1 MSDKDY
7 PKLGAY
13 RELSELERI
22 RRLGPNEEWVP
33 LDVTG
38 EARYSAECDRI
49 RAMLRQLDAYDGGML
64 WDSETATLTIQMTS
78 EDALQEARLLLL
90 VTDPTWLRV
99 MFVQVQYPLQ
109 ELNQLASRLFEHQN
123 EWAGASGF
131 SGGVDQRANR
141 LELLL
146 DGEHPDADLLIR
158 AVERLADPRIKLEVW
173 RR

>member
-1 MSDKDY
+1 MSDKDDWSF
-7 PKLGAY
+7 ARH

-22 RRLGPNEEWVP
+22 RSLGPNEEWVP

-49 RAMLRQLDAYDGGML
+49 RAMLRPLDAYDGGML

-78 EDALQEARLLLL
+78 EDALQAARLLLL
-90 VTDPTWLRV
+90 VTNPTWLRAI
-99 MFVQVQYPLQ
+99 FVRVQYTLQ
-109 ELNQLASRLFEHQN
+109 ELDALASRILEHQQ

-131 SGGVDQRANR
+131 DGCVDPGANR
-141 LELLL
+141 LVLLL
-146 DGEHPDADLLIR
+146 DGEHQDADVLIR
-158 AVERLADPRIKLEVW
+158 AVQRLDDPRIRLEVW

>member
-1 MSDKDY
+1 MSDKDDWSFTR
-7 PKLGAY
+7 Y

-22 RRLGPNEEWVP
+22 RSLGPNQEWVP

-38 EARYSAECDRI
+38 DARYSAEQDRI
-49 RAMLRQLDAYDGGML
+49 RAMLRHLDAYDGGML
-64 WDSETATLTIQMTS
+64 WDFETATLTIQMTS

-90 VTDPTWLRV
+90 VTNPTWLRV
-99 MFVQVQYPLQ
+99 IFVQVQYPLQ
-109 ELNQLASRLFEHQN
+109 ELNQLAARLLEHQQ
-123 EWAGASGF
+123 EWAGASGLG
-131 SGGVDQRANR
+131 GGVDHRANR

-158 AVERLADPRIKLEVW
+158 AVERLEDPRIRLEVW